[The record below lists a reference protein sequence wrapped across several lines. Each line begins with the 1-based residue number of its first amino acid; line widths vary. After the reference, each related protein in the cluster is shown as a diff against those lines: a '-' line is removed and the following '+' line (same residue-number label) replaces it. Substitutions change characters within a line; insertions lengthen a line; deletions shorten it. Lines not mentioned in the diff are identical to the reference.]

1 MTSDEQVMAELH
13 RRGQARCF
21 DAFFLHQYGIWQW
34 DAEDALAARED
45 ELHAGE

>member
-1 MTSDEQVMAELH
+1 MTTDERVMAEIH
-13 RRGQARCF
+13 RTGQARCF
-21 DAFFLHQYGIWQW
+21 DACLLQQLGIEAW